1 MLTEPQKKHLR
12 SLAHPR
18 KVIVQTGN
26 AGLTDAVVREI
37 ELALLHHELVK
48 VRVVAGDRDER
59 DAQIARAVELT
70 RCELVQRIGH
80 VAILYRPNPETKDP
94 IRLP

>member
-26 AGLTDAVVREI
+26 AGLTDAVLREI

-48 VRVVAGDRDER
+48 IRVVAGDRAER
-59 DAQIARAVELT
+59 DAQIARAVQLT

-80 VAILYRPNPETKDP
+80 VAILYRRNPEKAQP
-94 IRLP
+94 IVLP

>member
-1 MLTEPQKKHLR
+1 MLTEPQKKFLR
-12 SLAHPR
+12 GLAHPR

-26 AGLTDAVVREI
+26 AGLTDAVLREI

-48 VRVVAGDRDER
+48 VRIVAGDRDER
-59 DAQIARAVELT
+59 DAQIERAVQMT

-80 VAILYRPNPETKDP
+80 VAILYRRNPEKEQP
-94 IRLP
+94 IQLP

>member
-12 SLAHPR
+12 GLAHPR

-26 AGLTDAVVREI
+26 AGLTDAVLREI

-48 VRVVAGDRDER
+48 VRVVAADRAQR
-59 DAQIARAVELT
+59 DADIERAVRLT
-70 RCELVQRIGH
+70 RSELVQRIGH
-80 VAILYRPNPETKDP
+80 VAVLYRRNPEKEDG
-94 IRLP
+94 IVLP

>member
-1 MLTEPQKKHLR
+1 MLTEPQKKFLR
-12 SLAHPR
+12 GLAHPR

-26 AGLTDAVVREI
+26 AGLTEGVLREV

-48 VRVVAGDRDER
+48 VRFVAGDRDER
-59 DAQIARAVELT
+59 DEQIARAVKTT

-80 VAILYRPNPETKDP
+80 VAILYRTNPEKEDRL
-94 IRLP
+94 RLP

>member
-1 MLTEPQKKHLR
+1 MLTEPQKKFLR
-12 SLAHPR
+12 GLAHPR
-18 KVIVQTGN
+18 NVIVQTGN
-26 AGLTDAVVREI
+26 AGMTDAVLREI

-59 DAQIARAVELT
+59 DAQIARAVALT

-80 VAILYRPNPETKDP
+80 VAILYRRNPDKEKP
-94 IRLP
+94 LELP

>member
-26 AGLTDAVVREI
+26 AGLTDAVLREI

-48 VRVVAGDRDER
+48 IRVVAGDRDER
-59 DAQIARAVELT
+59 DAQIARAVAMT
-70 RCELVQRIGH
+70 RSELVQRIGH
-80 VAILYRPNPETKDP
+80 VAILYRRNPEKPKP
-94 IRLP
+94 IELP